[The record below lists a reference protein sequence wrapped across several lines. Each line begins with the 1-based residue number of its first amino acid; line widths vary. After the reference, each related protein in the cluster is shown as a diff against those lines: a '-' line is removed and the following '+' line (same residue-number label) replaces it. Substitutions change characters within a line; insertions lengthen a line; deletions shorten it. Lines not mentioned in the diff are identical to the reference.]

1 MVSYLGVIETYGHD
15 IATQRSIEMAISVF
29 TDAETDTPC
38 MYDTVL
44 HIKVPRVHSK
54 ITPDSNQI
62 KNHHCG
68 ESGIVNVRSDACNTQ
83 FHFKCYSILEEVQ
96 VIRFH

>member
-1 MVSYLGVIETYGHD
+1 MCSYLGVIETYGHD

-54 ITPDSNQI
+54 ITPHSNQI
-62 KNHHCG
+62 KSQPWKKQHCERAPG
-68 ESGIVNVRSDACNTQ
+68 CVQ
-83 FHFKCYSILEEVQ
+83 PSIL
-96 VIRFH
+96 FK